1 MLECPSYKFLSV
13 HRLDLLNS
21 AAAPVNKQRT
31 AGCKVPIRIRYQL
44 EEFI

>member
-21 AAAPVNKQRT
+21 PAALVNKQRI
-31 AGCKVPIRIRYQL
+31 AGCKLPIRIPYQL
-44 EEFI
+44 EEFT